1 MPLFDNGIFAVLLNL
16 NTIKM
21 KKITCV
27 LLLFLAIYRL
37 PVKADEGMWLPFLID
52 EALYEEMSRMGLN
65 LEPEEI
71 FSFNEPSIK
80 DAIVSFGGFCTGEI
94 ISDQGLVLTNHHC
107 GRGRIQ
113 SHSSV
118 ENDLLT
124 DGFWA
129 MSKEE
134 ELPNEGLF
142 VRFLVNVE
150 DVTEDIQSVI
160 QPGMTEMERARAIR
174 TKGNELT
181 EAATEGTHYTAN
193 VSSMFAGN
201 YFYLFTY
208 ETYHDVRLVGAPPQS
223 IGAFGGDTDNWEW
236 PRHTGDFS
244 LFRVYTAPDGSPAEY
259 SEENIPLQPRHHLPV
274 SLRGVEENDFAM
286 VLGYP
291 GSTERY
297 LTSYGVDYRLENMYP
312 VRIDIR
318 RRKLDILEEAMA
330 TSDEIR
336 IQYTAKHSS
345 IANYWKNFIGMSESL
360 RRLNV
365 ADSKRELEEEFATW
379 VAADPA
385 RQEEYGHV
393 IDDFRKVYEGL
404 KTFNSHNYVFA
415 EAMPSG
421 PDVVGIA
428 NRFNRLNA
436 MYGAEEV
443 NPANIADEI
452 KRLSEMADALYKD
465 YNKGVDRQ
473 LWAAMFEVYAE
484 YIPEADRP
492 DIFSQITTD
501 YGDDFEAYA
510 HNVYEASIFAD
521 KKSMQAFLENPDGEK
536 LAADPAFR
544 AVRSVYD
551 KYREVNQGRGE
562 YNTMLRRAE
571 RDFLRGLMEM
581 KPEDYFYPDAN
592 STMRFTYGSVN
603 GYEPRDAVYY
613 DYTTT
618 LEGVMQK
625 KDPADHEFVV
635 PEKLEELYKNEDYG
649 PYAHETMVVNFIS
662 NNDITGGNSGS
673 PVINADGHLIGVA
686 FDANWEGMSGD
697 ILFEHDLQKCI
708 NADARYMLFVIDKF
722 AGASHLIEE
731 MTIVE

>member
-1 MPLFDNGIFAVLLNL
+1 
-16 NTIKM
+16 M
-21 KKITCV
+21 KKITCL
-27 LLLFLAIYRL
+27 LLLFLAFFRL
-37 PVKADEGMWLPFLID
+37 PAKADEGMWLPFLID
-52 EALYEEMSRMGLN
+52 DALFEEMSRMGLN

-71 FSFNEPSIK
+71 FSFTESSIK

-118 ENDLLT
+118 DNDLLT

-129 MSKEE
+129 MSKDE

-142 VRFLVNVE
+142 VRFLVNVV
-150 DVTEDIQSVI
+150 DVTEDIRSVI
-160 QPGMTEMERARAIR
+160 QPGMTEGERNRAIR
-174 TKGNELT
+174 AKSNELT
-181 EAATEGTHYTAN
+181 DAASEGNHYTAN

-208 ETYHDVRLVGAPPQS
+208 ETFNDVRLVGAPPQS

-236 PRHTGDFS
+236 PRHTGDFA

-259 SEENIPLQPRHHLPV
+259 SEDNIPLQPRHHLPI
-274 SLRGVEENDFAM
+274 SIRGVQENDFAM
-286 VLGYP
+286 VLGYS

-297 LTSYGVDYRLENMYP
+297 LTSYGIDYRLENMYP

-330 TSDEIR
+330 SSDEIR
-336 IQYTAKHSS
+336 IQYASKHSGIS
-345 IANYWKNFIGMSESL
+345 NYWKNFIGMSESL
-360 RRLNV
+360 KRLNV
-365 ADSKRELEEEFATW
+365 ADSKRELEDEFAAW
-379 VAADPA
+379 VAADSG
-385 RQEEYGHV
+385 RQDEYGHV
-393 IDDFRKVYEGL
+393 IDDFRKVYDGL
-404 KTFNSHNYVFA
+404 KGFNSHNYVFA

-421 PDVVGIA
+421 PDVIRIA

-436 MYGAEEV
+436 LYGADEIDPV
-443 NPANIADEI
+443 NIADEI
-452 KRLSEMADALYKD
+452 ERLSGMTEALYKD

-484 YIPEADRP
+484 YVPGEDLP
-492 DIFSQITTD
+492 DIFAHIGTNH
-501 YGDDFEAYA
+501 GGDFEAYA
-510 HNVYEASIFAD
+510 QSVYEASIFAD
-521 KKSMQAFLENPDGEK
+521 KESMQAFLDNPDAEK
-536 LAADPAFR
+536 LATDPAFR

-551 KYREVNQGRGE
+551 KYSEVNEGRGE

-571 RDFLRGLMEM
+571 RYFLRGLMEM

-618 LEGVMQK
+618 IEGVMQK
-625 KDPADHEFVV
+625 KDPGHHEFVV
-635 PEKLEELYKNEDYG
+635 PEKLVELYENEDYG
-649 PYAHETMVVNFIS
+649 PYAHDAMVVNFIT

-673 PVINADGHLIGVA
+673 PVLNADGHLIGVA

-708 NADARYMLFVIDKF
+708 NVDARYMLFIIDKF
-722 AGASHLIEE
+722 AGAGHLIEE